1 MSALQDMVNGM
12 VAEHEASPPDH
23 TVEAPEEP
31 FLTDPIEADPAES
44 EAPGG
49 LKGWLDNKSVG
60 EKLNAISLASIAVV
74 VLSLL
79 GTLVGGYFA
88 LEARSER
95 MAISTAA
102 VTAERMVADIDGGR
116 LFVQRYAVTGDP
128 NDLTSALEAFAD
140 TDRDLSRLED
150 EVVGVAPSVL
160 PRIEDLNSK
169 LSRIRMRVTEAQRA
183 RGTQAQW
190 QDFSDS
196 VYVEG
201 RSFVETAVATRE
213 EIERIGKTSDAASQ
227 TMIMW
232 LFVAFFG
239 VAGVGIA
246 VAWMTARYLGRD
258 VSSTLKRMTAVATRL
273 AEGDKDVHIPATRR
287 HDEIGDLARALE
299 VFLQAARQFENVAQE
314 REALR
319 RERGQEMVR
328 FAQRFETT
336 VGEVVNG
343 VASASAQLKTTAGS
357 MAAAAEQASTQTS
370 SVTAAMGQAS
380 NGVTAAA
387 AASDE
392 FAMSIGEISRQAS
405 HSAQLARKATDAAS
419 GADETISA
427 LAVSAEQV
435 GQIVE
440 LIQSIAQR
448 TNLLALNASIEAA
461 RGGEAGR
468 GFAVVAS
475 EVKELA
481 AQTSRATEEVAEQI
495 RAMQDSTGASVG
507 ALRSIADQIKE
518 LESTATSI
526 ASAVDQQ
533 SVAGQDLARSID
545 LAARST
551 DEVSANIVQVRET
564 SLATGAAASQVLNS
578 STELEAQASTLKS
591 QVAQFL
597 LHVRAA

>member
-12 VAEHEASPPDH
+12 VAEHEVLPGEHLPEGLRQRDGHESFQPD
-23 TVEAPEEP
+23 
-31 FLTDPIEADPAES
+31 FADDETS
-44 EAPGG
+44 GG
-49 LKGWLDNKSVG
+49 LKGWLDAKSVG

-79 GTLVGGYFA
+79 GTLAGGYFA

-95 MAISTAA
+95 MAISSAA
-102 VTAERMVADIDGGR
+102 VTAERMVANIDGGR

-128 NDLTSALEAFAD
+128 SDLDSALESFAS
-140 TDRDLSRLED
+140 TDRGLGQLKEQAA
-150 EVVGVAPSVL
+150 EVAPSVL
-160 PRIEDLNSK
+160 PELADLNSK

-190 QDFSDS
+190 QEFSDS
-196 VYVEG
+196 VYLEG
-201 RSFVETAVATRE
+201 RSFVETAVATRA
-213 EIERIGKTSDAASQ
+213 EIERIGETTDAESQ

-239 VAGVGIA
+239 IAGIGIA
-246 VAWMTARYLGRD
+246 IAWMTSRYLGRD

-273 AEGDKDVHIPATRR
+273 AEGDKDVHIPATGR

-299 VFLQAARQFENVAQE
+299 VFLQAARRLENVAQE
-314 REALR
+314 RETLR

-343 VASASAQLKTTAGS
+343 VASASLQLKTTAGS
-357 MAAAAEQASTQTS
+357 MAAAAEQSSTKTS
-370 SVTAAMGQAS
+370 TVTASMEQAS
-380 NGVTAAA
+380 QGVTAAA

-405 HSAQLARKATDAAS
+405 HSAHLARQATDAAS

-481 AQTSRATEEVAEQI
+481 AQTSRATEEIADQI

-507 ALRSIADQIKE
+507 ALRSIVDQIRE

-551 DEVSANIVQVRET
+551 DEVSASIVQVRET

-597 LHVRAA
+597 QHVRAA